1 MAQQRAGSSTGRR
14 TGSGD
19 MHQIQWC
26 RPQRDTP
33 QHRSR
38 RMTHDS
44 GNPQAGLGRS
54 DQECMTLCFVKRRQF
69 IRRYVAPPA
78 NGGPSS
84 VTTEAANLMVGEA
97 IMQGVRTQDWDWLR
111 AGRGFHSDRPCAN
124 PVVTVHRRRRNVE
137 QSRAWGQFGGV
148 SAPSASRHCWGTSVA
163 HSRLQPSPS
172 SRRTP
177 TAADWPPLR

>member
-1 MAQQRAGSSTGRR
+1 
-14 TGSGD
+14 
-19 MHQIQWC
+19 
-26 RPQRDTP
+26 
-33 QHRSR
+33 
-38 RMTHDS
+38 
-44 GNPQAGLGRS
+44 
-54 DQECMTLCFVKRRQF
+54 
-69 IRRYVAPPA
+69 
-78 NGGPSS
+78 
-84 VTTEAANLMVGEA
+84 MVGEA
-97 IMQGVRTQDWDWLR
+97 IMQGIRTQDWDWLR

-177 TAADWPPLR
+177 SAADRLPRPHGAAARVTPGTHLLLTADCSHPPAAEETHQQRFCPAPVR